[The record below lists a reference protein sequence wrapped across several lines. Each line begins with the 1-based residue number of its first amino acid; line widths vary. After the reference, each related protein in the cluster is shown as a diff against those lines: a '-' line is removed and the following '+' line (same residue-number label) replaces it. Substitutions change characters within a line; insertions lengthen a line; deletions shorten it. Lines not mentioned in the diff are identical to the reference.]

1 MEISRRGGTEQRRI
15 PGRYISPEQ
24 RAALGRELLNIR
36 RRERLI
42 FQLLRQ
48 LGNRKSQLLV
58 PMVKDPFRQQLRRR
72 VSFANGNRPKL
83 TKTLSGSITG
93 QDVPRRRVV

>member
-1 MEISRRGGTEQRRI
+1 MEQRRI
-15 PGRYISPEQ
+15 PGSYITPEQ
-24 RAALGRELLNIR
+24 RAALRRELLNIR

-48 LGNRKSQLLV
+48 LGNRNSQLLV

-83 TKTLSGSITG
+83 TKTLSGSITE